1 MKLYLDSANLN
12 EIDECLSRG
21 FLAGVTTNPSILSKE
36 PKTDFVPHI
45 RKIADLLRDHGQL
58 VPLSVEVF
66 AREAEDMVAQAHDLV
81 NRIEYENINIKV
93 PIGWDELGVIA
104 QLVRDGIRVNC
115 TCLFTEAQC
124 ALAANA
130 NATYVSIFMGRL
142 KDVHCDPLPVIS
154 NTRRMLAQSG
164 SAAEI
169 IVGSIRHERDILE
182 AHLAGAHIVTAGA
195 AQLRKMTQHP
205 QTTKSV
211 DGFLSDF
218 EQWLK

>member
-1 MKLYLDSANLN
+1 MRLFLDSANLN
-12 EIDECLSRG
+12 EIDTCLSRG
-21 FLAGVTTNPSILSKE
+21 FLAGVTTNPSLLSKE

-45 RKIADLLRDHGQL
+45 RKIVDLFRSHEQL
-58 VPLSVEVF
+58 LPLSVEVF
-66 AREAEDMVAQAHDLV
+66 ARAADDMVAQAHDLV
-81 NRIEYENINIKV
+81 DRIEYENINIKV
-93 PIGWDELGVIA
+93 PIGWDELAVMS

-130 NATYVSIFMGRL
+130 NATYVSIFMGRI
-142 KDVHCDPLPVIS
+142 KDIHGDPLPVIS
-154 NTRRMLAQSG
+154 NTRKMLDRAG
-164 SAAEI
+164 SASEI

-195 AQLRKMTQHP
+195 ALLGKMAQHP

-218 EQWLK
+218 EQWLE

>member
-45 RKIADLLRDHGQL
+45 RKIADHLRDHGQL
-58 VPLSVEVF
+58 LPLSVEVF

-154 NTRRMLAQSG
+154 N
-164 SAAEI
+164 